1 MPQGSPER
9 SRLGSPNG
17 MEDNGSRQ
25 SSGAGGGTCGSGRN
39 NHNQQDSEE
48 VRIDKSIY
56 TLYLGYFG

>member
-25 SSGAGGGTCGSGRN
+25 SSGAGGGNCGSGRN
-39 NHNQQDSEE
+39 NHMQQDSEE
-48 VRIDKSIY
+48 V
-56 TLYLGYFG
+56 